1 MPLLNRIQAARG
13 DKPCDLVLTNL
24 KLVNLHTGEIYPSE
38 IAIEGSHVVG
48 VGYGYEGVNRLD
60 LGGRYVAPALID
72 AHVHIESS
80 LCTPPEFARAVL
92 AHGVTTVITDPHEI
106 ANVLGLEGIRFM
118 IDAAKFG
125 ALNMYLMASS
135 CVPATH
141 METAGASLDAET
153 LSGLLSNRWVLGL
166 AEMMNYPGVVYADPQ
181 VIEKLQTF
189 KGRVLDGHCPGL
201 TGKPLNAYAAA
212 GIQSDHE
219 CTTVEEAREKLRAG
233 LHLFIRE
240 ATNAHNLEPLLPV
253 ITPQNS
259 RRISFCTDDRQ
270 PADLLDQGSID
281 YMVRVAIAAGID
293 PIEAL
298 RMGSL
303 NAAQYFRLHNMG
315 AIAPGYWA
323 DMIVFS
329 DLHAPHAELVFRG
342 GKVVAENGQ
351 ITEVVYRPALAL
363 MRNSMNVRWDRVN
376 FKIPATG
383 SRLRVIGSIPD
394 QLVTQHLIEDAP
406 VRDGYVEADV
416 RRDLLKMA
424 VIERHRSSGNVGLGL
439 IKGIGLKRGAMAGT
453 VAHDHHNL
461 VVIGADD
468 VSMMNAA
475 RAVSDMGGGLVV
487 MDGDTMMASLPLPI
501 AGLMSDQPIE
511 TVRRCMDD
519 LVKAAHELGS
529 LLHDPFM
536 AMSFMALE
544 VIPSLKLTDIGLVV
558 VDLFKRVELFVYPVR
573 AESRVLTPPQ
583 TPPQT

>member
-141 METAGASLDAET
+141 METAGASLDAEP

-181 VIEKLQTF
+181 VIEKLQTI

-544 VIPSLKLTDIGLVV
+544 VIPSLKLTDIGLVD
-558 VDLFKRVELFVYPVR
+558 VDQFKRVELFV
-573 AESRVLTPPQ
+573 
-583 TPPQT
+583 

>member
-24 KLVNLHTGEIYPSE
+24 KLVNLHTGEIYPTE

-48 VGYGYEGVNRLD
+48 AGVGYEGVNRLD

-181 VIEKLQTF
+181 VLEKLQTF

-201 TGKPLNAYAAA
+201 TGKSLNAYAAA

-219 CTTVEEAREKLRAG
+219 STTVEEAREKLRAG

-259 RRISFCTDDRQ
+259 RCISFCTDDRQ

-281 YMVRVAIAAGID
+281 YMVRVAIAEGID

-303 NAAQYFRLHNMG
+303 NTAQYFRLHDMG
-315 AIAPGYWA
+315 AIAPGYRA

-329 DLHAPHAELVFRG
+329 DLHAPHAEIVFRG
-342 GKVVAENGQ
+342 GKVVAENGR
-351 ITEVVYRPALAL
+351 ITEEVYRPSLAP
-363 MRNSMNVRWDRVN
+363 MRNSMNVRWDKVHFR
-376 FKIPATG
+376 IPAAG
-383 SRLRVIGSIPD
+383 SRIRVIGSIPD

-406 VRDGYVEADV
+406 VHDGYVEADV
-416 RRDLLKMA
+416 SRDLLKMA

-468 VSMMNAA
+468 ASMLHAA
-475 RAVSDMGGGLVV
+475 HAVSDMGGGLVV
-487 MDGDTMMASLPLPI
+487 MDGEQMLASLPLPI

-519 LVKAAHELGS
+519 LIRAAHELGS
-529 LLHDPFM
+529 PLHDPFM

-544 VIPSLKLTDIGLVV
+544 VIPSLKLTDIGLVD
-558 VDLFKRVELFVYPVR
+558 VDQFKQVELFV
-573 AESRVLTPPQ
+573 
-583 TPPQT
+583 

>member
-13 DKPCDLVLTNL
+13 DKPCDLALTNL
-24 KLVNLHTGEIYPSE
+24 KLVNLHTGEIYPTE

-48 VGYGYEGVNRLD
+48 TGVGYEGVNRLD

-181 VIEKLQTF
+181 VLEKLQTF

-219 CTTVEEAREKLRAG
+219 STTVEEAREKLRAG

-281 YMVRVAIAAGID
+281 YMVRVAIAGGID

-303 NAAQYFRLHNMG
+303 NTAQYFRLHDMG
-315 AIAPGYWA
+315 AIAPGYRA

-329 DLHAPHAELVFRG
+329 DLHAPHAEMVFRG
-342 GKVVAENGQ
+342 GKVVAENGR
-351 ITEVVYRPALAL
+351 ITEEVYRPSLAP
-363 MRNSMNVRWDRVN
+363 MRNSINVRWDRVN
-376 FKIPATG
+376 FRIPAAG

-406 VRDGYVEADV
+406 IVNGYVEADV
-416 RRDLLKMA
+416 SRDLLKMA

-439 IKGIGLKRGAMAGT
+439 IKGIGLRRGAIAGT

-468 VSMMNAA
+468 ASMLNAA

-511 TVRRCMDD
+511 TVRGCMDE
-519 LVKAAHELGS
+519 LLKAAHELGS
-529 LLHDPFM
+529 PLHDPFM

-544 VIPSLKLTDIGLVV
+544 VIPSLKLTDIGLVD
-558 VDLFKRVELFVYPVR
+558 VDQFKQVELFV
-573 AESRVLTPPQ
+573 
-583 TPPQT
+583 

>member
-48 VGYGYEGVNRLD
+48 VGFGYEGTNRLD

-141 METAGASLDAET
+141 METAGANLDAET

-219 CTTVEEAREKLRAG
+219 STTVEEAREKLRAG

-303 NAAQYFRLHNMG
+303 NAAQYFRLHDMG

-383 SRLRVIGSIPD
+383 SRIRVIGSIPD

-416 RRDLLKMA
+416 SRDLLKMA

-468 VSMMNAA
+468 VSMFNAA

-487 MDGDTMMASLPLPI
+487 MDGETMMASLPLPI

-529 LLHDPFM
+529 PLHDPFM

-544 VIPSLKLTDIGLVV
+544 VIPSLKLTDIGLVD
-558 VDLFKRVELFVYPVR
+558 VDQFKRVELFV
-573 AESRVLTPPQ
+573 
-583 TPPQT
+583 

>member
-24 KLVNLHTGEIYPSE
+24 KLVNLHTGEIYPAE

-48 VGYGYEGVNRLD
+48 VGLGLGYAGVERLD
-60 LGGRYVAPALID
+60 LGGRYVTPALID

-118 IDAAKFG
+118 VDAAKFG

-141 METAGASLDAET
+141 METAGANLDAEA
-153 LSGLLSNRWVLGL
+153 LSSLLGNRWVLGL
-166 AEMMNYPGVVYADPQ
+166 AEMMNYPGVIHGDPH
-181 VIEKLQTF
+181 VIEKLIAF
-189 KGRVLDGHCPGL
+189 KGRILDGHCPGL
-201 TGKPLNAYAAA
+201 TGKNLNAYAAA

-219 CTTVEEAREKLRAG
+219 STTVEEAREKLRAG

-270 PADLLDQGSID
+270 PADLLDEGSID

-303 NAAQYFRLHNMG
+303 NTAQYFRLHDMG
-315 AIAPGYWA
+315 AIAPGYRA
-323 DMIVFS
+323 DLMVFS
-329 DLHAPHAELVFRG
+329 DLQAPYAEGVFRG
-342 GKVVAENGQ
+342 GRVVAENGQ
-351 ITEVVYRPALAL
+351 ITEQVYRPTLAA
-363 MRNSMNVRWDRVN
+363 MRNSMNVRWESVR
-376 FKIPATG
+376 FRIPADGT
-383 SRLRVIGSIPD
+383 RIRVIGSIPD
-394 QLVTQHLIEDAP
+394 QLVTQHLIEDTP
-406 VRDGYVEADV
+406 MRDGCVEADV
-416 RRDLLKMA
+416 NRDLLKMA
-424 VIERHRSSGNVGLGL
+424 VIERHRSSGNMGLGL
-439 IKGIGLKRGAMAGT
+439 IKGIGLRRGAIAGT

-468 VSMMNAA
+468 ASMMTAA
-475 RAVSDMGGGLVV
+475 RAVSSMGGGLVV
-487 MDGDTMMASLPLPI
+487 VEGEQIVASLPLPI

-511 TVRRCMDD
+511 QVRQRIDQ
-519 LVKAAHELGS
+519 LLKAAHALGS
-529 LLHDPFM
+529 PLHDPFM

-544 VIPSLKLTDIGLVV
+544 VIPSLKLTDVGLVD
-558 VDLFKRVELFVYPVR
+558 VDQFQPVELFV
-573 AESRVLTPPQ
+573 
-583 TPPQT
+583 

>member
-24 KLVNLHTGEIYPSE
+24 KLVNLHTGELYPSE

-48 VGYGYEGVNRLD
+48 VGDGFEGVNRLD

-376 FKIPATG
+376 FKIPATV

-544 VIPSLKLTDIGLVV
+544 VIPSLKLTDIGLVD
-558 VDLFKRVELFVYPVR
+558 VDQFKRVELFV
-573 AESRVLTPPQ
+573 
-583 TPPQT
+583 

>member
-24 KLVNLHTGEIYPSE
+24 KLVNLHTGEIYPTE

-48 VGYGYEGVNRLD
+48 TGVGYEGVNRLD

-181 VIEKLQTF
+181 VLEKLQTF

-201 TGKPLNAYAAA
+201 TGKPLNAYTAA

-219 CTTVEEAREKLRAG
+219 STTVEEAREKLRAG

-281 YMVRVAIAAGID
+281 YMVRVAIAGGID

-303 NAAQYFRLHNMG
+303 NTAQYFRLHDMG

-342 GKVVAENGQ
+342 GKVVAEHGR
-351 ITEVVYRPALAL
+351 ITEEVYRPSLAP
-363 MRNSMNVRWDRVN
+363 MRNSMNVRWDKVHFR
-376 FKIPATG
+376 IPVAG
-383 SRLRVIGSIPD
+383 SRIRVIGSIPD

-406 VRDGYVEADV
+406 VRDGTVEADIS
-416 RRDLLKMA
+416 RDLLKMA

-439 IKGIGLKRGAMAGT
+439 IKGIGLRRGAMAGT

-468 VSMMNAA
+468 VSMLNAA
-475 RAVSDMGGGLVV
+475 RAVSEMGGGLVV
-487 MDGDTMMASLPLPI
+487 MDGEQMLASLPLPI

-511 TVRRCMDD
+511 TVRRCIDD
-519 LVKAAHELGS
+519 LLKAAHELGS
-529 LLHDPFM
+529 PLHDPFM

-544 VIPSLKLTDIGLVV
+544 VIPSLKLTDIGLVD
-558 VDLFKRVELFVYPVR
+558 VDQFKRVELFV
-573 AESRVLTPPQ
+573 
-583 TPPQT
+583 

>member
-141 METAGASLDAET
+141 METAGASLDAEP

-544 VIPSLKLTDIGLVV
+544 VIPSLKLTDIGLVD
-558 VDLFKRVELFVYPVR
+558 VDQFKRVELFV
-573 AESRVLTPPQ
+573 
-583 TPPQT
+583 